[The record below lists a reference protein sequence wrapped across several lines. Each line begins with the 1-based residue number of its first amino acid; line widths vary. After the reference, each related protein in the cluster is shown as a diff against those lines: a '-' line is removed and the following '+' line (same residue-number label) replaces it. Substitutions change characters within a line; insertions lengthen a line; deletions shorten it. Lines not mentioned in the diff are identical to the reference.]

1 VDPTVLGTRI
11 REARERLGMS
21 QEDFAVAVAK
31 DQRAISEYER
41 GKRKLPVTDLP
52 TFAEVLG
59 VPVLYFYEGE
69 LTHHDL
75 DLVLLDEIRRLPTP
89 EAKQAVIQIIR
100 VLASTTGLFRQE
112 SN

>member
-1 VDPTVLGTRI
+1 MDATVLGVRI

-21 QEDFAVAVAK
+21 QEDFALAVAK

-41 GKRKLPVTDLP
+41 GKRKLSVTDLP
-52 TFAEVLG
+52 TFAQVLG

-75 DLVLLDEIRRLPTP
+75 DFVVLDEFRRLPTP
-89 EAKQAVIQIIR
+89 EAKHAAIQIIR
-100 VLASTTGLFRQE
+100 ILTTIPGLFPQ
-112 SN
+112 